1 MYHLKLEN
9 TKKAAN
15 TLKGVDAFLLHVYAP
30 SKGIDIEKSVASNKR
45 VSECKASS
53 HEEPFIVKAPAKQ
66 PQQQNGKLR
75 CCRWLFSYCCIL
87 VCSRNMEMLGSWNTR
102 TPMIP

>member
-1 MYHLKLEN
+1 VYHLKLEI

-30 SKGIDIEKSVASNKR
+30 SKGTDIEKSVASNKR

-53 HEEPFIVKAPAKQ
+53 HEEPLSLRRL
-66 PQQQNGKLR
+66 QNNRSSKMVSCVVVVG
-75 CCRWLFSYCCIL
+75 
-87 VCSRNMEMLGSWNTR
+87 CSR
-102 TPMIP
+102 IVVF